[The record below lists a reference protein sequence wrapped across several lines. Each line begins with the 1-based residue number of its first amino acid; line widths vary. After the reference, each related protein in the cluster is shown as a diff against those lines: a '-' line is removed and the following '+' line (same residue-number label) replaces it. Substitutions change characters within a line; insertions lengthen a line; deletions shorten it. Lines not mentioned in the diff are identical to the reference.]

1 MARIQP
7 LDPPYDHDTAEQLG
21 KMMPPGVDPILFFRT
36 IAKNLPMT
44 AAMGTWADYEL
55 SRDLSLSFRDREI
68 LIDRTCARLRM

>member
-44 AAMGTWADYEL
+44 AAMGTWAEYEL
-55 SRDLSLSFRDREI
+55 SRDLSLSFRDPRDP
-68 LIDRTCARLRM
+68 DRSDLRALRM